1 MEWRAGPDK
10 IQGFSLKSFTA
21 VDEVQATVLNKCIEV
36 GDVSGWL
43 AEGRTILVMK
53 DSKKGT
59 EVRNY
64 RSITCLNLIWKCMA
78 GIISDKIYDHPGK
91 TLLPE
96 EQKGSKRKFQGKK
109 DQLAINRYILQN
121 CRKRKANL
129 SIACVE

>member
-1 MEWRAGPDK
+1 MERRTGPDK
-10 IQGFSLKSFTA
+10 IQGFWLKSFTA

-64 RSITCLNLIWKCMA
+64 RSITCLNLIWKRIA
-78 GIISDKIYDHPGK
+78 GIISDKIYDHLEK
-91 TLLPE
+91 NTITRRT
-96 EQKGSKRKFQGKK
+96 KRT
-109 DQLAINRYILQN
+109 
-121 CRKRKANL
+121 
-129 SIACVE
+129 